1 MAKYAKTTAVYNPFT
16 LEELWKPAEMA
27 TEAHYKNAVA
37 IAEMEAKLAE
47 VDKIDP
53 ERDAE
58 EYNKM
63 NQYQSALQSASQEL
77 QAKGLNGRTF
87 GNVISLS
94 SLYNKEITPINKS
107 ILIRKEIM
115 KNAANLKLQD
125 GSIEFAVDPTNLTL
139 KQASQYG
146 ETYIPPMVSGEKVK
160 SEVKEI
166 ITNKLASLEN
176 ELTLESGANLGV
188 KQNLYLLLRDQ
199 RGYGELIDKYLS
211 GEEAQSQEEQMAFDF
226 FNNTINS
233 VLTKNQVGLLSDEQK
248 ERIKG
253 YAHQALSYGYGT
265 TQNSLQ
271 QSDYYQNQELQL
283 RLRAEAREIKRD
295 AEKNRP
301 AGISFARESIATKP
315 NEDYSKARDIFNKGK
330 LKEVFRRK
338 GDGTYI
344 RMQDVQG
351 VERKELIKAGRM
363 IGLDFGEDETTEEIY
378 QKVETK
384 LKKYALTENVQL
396 VSYDKIDNIDNFINF
411 YNYKN
416 PDNKIEMPEGS
427 KNAISFVV
435 SPIPNK
441 NGTYM
446 SIRQNRTEYPVDLSD
461 TKGYA
466 TINEELYKTAVSL
479 IEDRMDANE
488 KLKRVDGSVDDIVI
502 NNKII
507 EQQLQLLLELF
518 TENIKEASK

>member
-1 MAKYAKTTAVYNPFT
+1 MAKYAKTTAVYDPFT

-27 TEAHYKNAVA
+27 TEAHYKNAAA

-47 VDKIDP
+47 VDKLDP
-53 ERDAE
+53 TRDAE

-63 NQYQSALQSASQEL
+63 NEYQSALQNASQEL

-176 ELTLESGANLGV
+176 ELTLESGNNLGV

-199 RGYGELIDKYLS
+199 RGYGELIDKYLNKEIPQNL
-211 GEEAQSQEEQMAFDF
+211 EEAAIFDF
-226 FNNTINS
+226 FDNTINS
-233 VLTKNQVGLLSDEQK
+233 VLTKNQVDLLSDEQK

-253 YAHQALSYGYGT
+253 YARQGLSYGYGT

-271 QSDYYQNQELQL
+271 QSDYYQSQELAL
-283 RLRAEAREIKRD
+283 KKRAEAREIKRD
-295 AEKNRP
+295 AEKQKDP
-301 AGISFARESIATKP
+301 AGISFAREPIATKP
-315 NEDYSKARDIFNKGK
+315 NENYSKARNTFNKGK
-330 LKEVFRRK
+330 LK
-338 GDGTYI
+338 
-344 RMQDVQG
+344 QDKQNGPFHGFPYVQG
-351 VERKELIKAGRM
+351 VKREELIKAGKM
-363 IGLDFGEDETTEEIY
+363 IGLDFGPEATTEEIY
-378 QKVETK
+378 QKVGRK
-384 LKKYALTENVQL
+384 LEEYALTENVKL

-411 YNYKN
+411 YNQRN
-416 PDNKIEMPEGS
+416 PKDQIAMPEGGN
-427 KNAISFVV
+427 NAISFVV
-435 SPIPNK
+435 SPIPNE

-446 SIRQNRTEYPVDLSD
+446 SIKQNGTEYPIDLSY
-461 TKGYA
+461 TKAYS
-466 TINEELYKTAVSL
+466 TPEDQELYKATASV
-479 IEDRMDANE
+479 IEEKMAENE
-488 KLKRVDGSVDDIVI
+488 RLKQVDGNVDQIKI
-502 NNKII
+502 NNEII
-507 EQQLQLLLELF
+507 ELQLRLLFDLF
-518 TENIKEASK
+518 VENIKEASK

>member
-1 MAKYAKTTAVYNPFT
+1 MAKYAKTTAVYDPFT

-27 TEAHYKNAVA
+27 TEAHYKNAAA

-47 VDKIDP
+47 VDKLDP
-53 ERDAE
+53 TRDAE

-63 NQYQSALQSASQEL
+63 NEYQSALQNASQEL

-188 KQNLYLLLRDQ
+188 NQKLYLLLKDQ

-211 GEEAQSQEEQMAFDF
+211 GEEAKSQEEQMAFDF

-233 VLTKNQVGLLSDEQK
+233 VLTKNQIDLLSDEQK

-253 YAHQALSYGYGT
+253 YAHQGLSYGYGT

-271 QSDYYQNQELQL
+271 QSDYYQSQELAL
-283 RLRAEAREIKRD
+283 RKRAEAREIKRD
-295 AEKNRP
+295 AEKPKDP
-301 AGISFARESIATKP
+301 AGISFAREPIATKP
-315 NEDYSKARDIFNKGK
+315 NEDYSKARNIFNKGK
-330 LKEVFRRK
+330 LKQEHGPYGEIQRV
-338 GDGTYI
+338 DG
-344 RMQDVQG
+344 VS
-351 VERKELIKAGRM
+351 RKELMKAGQN
-363 IGLDFGEDETTEEIY
+363 IGLDFDENETTAEIY
-378 QKVETK
+378 QKLGMK
-384 LKKYALTENVQL
+384 LKEYALTENVQL
-396 VSYDKIDNIDNFINF
+396 VSYDKIENIDNFINF
-411 YNYKN
+411 YNQRN
-416 PDNKIEMPEGS
+416 PNNRIAMPEGS

-435 SPIPNK
+435 SPIPNE

-446 SIRQNRTEYPVDLSD
+446 SIKQNGTEYPIDLSY
-461 TKGYA
+461 TKAYS
-466 TINEELYKTAVSL
+466 TPEDQELYKATASV
-479 IEDRMDANE
+479 IEE
-488 KLKRVDGSVDDIVI
+488 KMAENKRLKQVDGNVDRIKI
-502 NNKII
+502 NNEII
-507 EQQLQLLLELF
+507 EFQLRLLFDLF
-518 TENIKEASK
+518 TENIKEASKS

>member
-27 TEAHYKNAVA
+27 TEAHYKNAAA

-47 VDKIDP
+47 VDKLDP
-53 ERDAE
+53 TRDAE

-63 NQYQSALQSASQEL
+63 NEYQSALQSASQEL

-94 SLYNKEITPINKS
+94 SLYNKEIAPINKS

-166 ITNKLASLEN
+166 ITNKVASLAN
-176 ELTLESGANLGV
+176 ELTLKSGDNLKM
-188 KQNLYLLLRDQ
+188 KQNLYWLLENQ
-199 RGYGELIDKYLS
+199 QGYGKLIDKYLN
-211 GEEAQSQEEQMAFDF
+211 GETPSTEEEKMAFDF

-233 VLTKNQVGLLSDEQK
+233 VLKKNQVDLLSEEQQK
-248 ERIKG
+248 RING
-253 YAHQALSYGYGT
+253 YARQGLSYGYGI

-271 QSDYYQNQELQL
+271 QSDYYQRQELAL
-283 RLRAEAREIKRD
+283 RLREEARKR
-295 AEKNRP
+295 EKPDVP
-301 AGISFARESIATKP
+301 AGIPFTREQIAAKP
-315 NEDYSKARDIFNKGK
+315 DEDYSKARNIFNKGK
-330 LKEVFRRK
+330 LKQVTQE
-338 GDGTYI
+338 GPYEG
-344 RMQDVQG
+344 VQYVEG
-351 VERKELIKAGRM
+351 VKREDLIKAGEN
-363 IGLDFGEDETTEEIY
+363 IGLDFDENETTAEIY
-378 QKVETK
+378 QKLGMK
-384 LKKYALTENVQL
+384 LKEYALTENVKL
-396 VSYDKIDNIDNFINF
+396 VSYDKIENIDNFINF
-411 YNYKN
+411 YNQRN
-416 PDNKIEMPEGS
+416 PKDKIAMPEGD

-435 SPIPNK
+435 SPIPNE

-446 SIRQNRTEYPVDLSD
+446 SIKQNETEYPVDLSY
-461 TKGYA
+461 TKAYSTPA
-466 TINEELYKTAVSL
+466 DQELYKATASV
-479 IEDRMDANE
+479 IEEKMAENE
-488 KLKRVDGSVDDIVI
+488 KLKQVDGNVDQIKI
-502 NNKII
+502 NNEII
-507 EQQLQLLLELF
+507 EWQLQVLFELF